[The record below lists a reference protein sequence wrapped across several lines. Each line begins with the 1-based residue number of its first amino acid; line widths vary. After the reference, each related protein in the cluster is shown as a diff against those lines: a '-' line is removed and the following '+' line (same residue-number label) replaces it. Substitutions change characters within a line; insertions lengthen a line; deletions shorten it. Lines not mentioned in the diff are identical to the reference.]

1 MQNRIDALKNLGIR
15 IGPRRGA
22 ALVAIA
28 LAFLVPT
35 MITNDY
41 YIRIAIS
48 MCIYIMLVLGFR
60 LMVIAGEF
68 NMTIPA
74 FMAIGAYTAALLMT
88 EKAWNWWY
96 CLAVAGVIAA
106 LIALVIG
113 RIVLRI
119 KGIYF
124 AIAGFALVMI
134 MRNVWLTWPDLFG
147 GTSGISNIPSPNAIG
162 GWEFASL
169 PSFYYLG
176 LCLALFTIIV
186 MYRLEKSRY
195 GLTLMAM
202 GQADNL
208 AESVGVN
215 IVRYKLTAFA
225 IGAFF
230 AGIAGAFFASM
241 QHFIDPEEFG
251 FYMVLFLIVY
261 AVAGG
266 LRSFIGP
273 ILGVIVLLALPVGL
287 KEIPGYD
294 PKIEPIIFGGIL
306 VAIMLF
312 LSEGFVTVPRK
323 LWLLYNWLR
332 ERFRREEVEEYA
344 TS

>member
-1 MQNRIDALKNLGIR
+1 MQSRVEPLKNLGYGIPLKFY
-15 IGPRRGA
+15 I
-22 ALVAIA
+22 ALAAIA
-28 LAFLVPT
+28 LVFLVPT
-35 MITNDY
+35 IITNDY

-48 MCIYIMLVLGFR
+48 MTLYIMLCMGLR
-60 LMVIAGEF
+60 LMITGGEF
-68 NMTIPA
+68 NLAIPA

-88 EKAWNWWY
+88 EKGWNWWP
-96 CLAVAGVIAA
+96 CMVVAGGMAA
-106 LIALVIG
+106 LIATIVG
-113 RIVLRI
+113 RIVLRV

-124 AIAGFALVMI
+124 AILGFALVMI

-147 GTSGISNIPSPNAIG
+147 GTSGISNIPTIHGLSG
-162 GWEFASL
+162 SL
-169 PSFYYLG
+169 TSFYYLG
-176 LCLALFTIIV
+176 AGLALFTVII
-186 MYRLEKSRY
+186 MYLLDKSRY
-195 GLTLMAM
+195 GLTLKAM

-215 IVRYKLTAFA
+215 VMRYKLSAFVV
-225 IGAFF
+225 GAFF

-241 QHFIDPEEFG
+241 QHFIDPEEFS
-251 FYMVLFLIVY
+251 FAMVLFIILY

-273 ILGVIVLLALPVGL
+273 IIGVIVLLILPVIL

-312 LSEGFVTVPRK
+312 LSGGFVTLPGK
-323 LWLLYNWLR
+323 LWLLYNWVR

-344 TS
+344 AT